1 MLTITIIATTSLL
14 LNVYLKYL
22 NNNLNSQLTNFK
34 IKVQAMNQYIE
45 YIDSQSK
52 VIVDNKTNKN
62 ELL

>member
-22 NNNLNSQLTNFK
+22 NNKLNSQLTNFK

>member
-22 NNNLNSQLTNFK
+22 NNKLNSQLTNSK
-34 IKVQAMNQYIE
+34 IKVQTMKQYIE